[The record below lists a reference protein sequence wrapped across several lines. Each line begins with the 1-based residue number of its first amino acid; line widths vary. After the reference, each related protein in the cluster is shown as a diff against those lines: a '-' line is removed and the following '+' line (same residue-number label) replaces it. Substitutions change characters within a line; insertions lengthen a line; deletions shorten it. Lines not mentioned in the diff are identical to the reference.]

1 MDKMLKSCNPGVAIF
16 FSVFMLSVVG
26 FSAFYVESV
35 SARWRDQVAPVYKV
49 YVKTGTATV
58 ISNKST
64 SPYSPN
70 WVLDGFTPRVTTNGR
85 GCDSGNSV
93 IVRDFD
99 DRRNFN
105 DCEALSIQEHN
116 GTAANGAWFQEANMS
131 FEIGDFDNAETI
143 GIGRGYIVASGASAV
158 GTPRGQTARAEK
170 NDNGHGCDSP
180 NPDYSETC
188 SLLIYFTRGNPGDF
202 HISLDNTW
210 NSNGTPSSGH
220 EYWYDGPVTEQ
231 YRTLTLNPNGG
242 SVAEN
247 GADANTL
254 VSHMSGASL
263 LREYDSDNT
272 SINYPVPTRSG
283 NTFRGWY
290 TAPSGGSLRTSWSM
304 GSDMTLYAHWTSW
317 SMAGTTTIKDTNTG
331 QAIANN
337 GFVAPDQKVTFTHY
351 VRNAGSDATGQD
363 IWSDTQVSGGV
374 GTAKGGH
381 NGGQYAGGQQKE
393 TDTDTITIPPNATNG
408 AQYCQRVGFQWS
420 ANNNSAYGSGP
431 WACVTVK
438 VPNKLSCGATTFS
451 GPITANM
458 SYAFT
463 AVVNGTID
471 PPSQIT
477 AIVTGPNGFSY
488 TNTVSGASLGVSGT
502 RGTAS
507 FSFTPANPGNYA
519 LTWSARD
526 SSGISVSGC
535 ATPAIIAGDQPYFQV
550 QGDILGG
557 FGGFDAATSIIASWN
572 SNNSAD
578 NYRGAGTTLAA
589 IAGTQINSFVTS
601 SANNSPS
608 RLAFANTPASVS
620 PPKYG
625 GGFTALPSEP
635 DYYSNASGTTQNCS
649 SSTLSVA
656 SLVSGLYSCTGNI
669 TLNGG
674 QLVAGTNVTIRTTGN
689 IFIAGNITYAP
700 YSLTNIPRLNV
711 ITKGGNIIVSSTV
724 TEMHGVFVAQKG
736 TANTGLFYS
745 CGGSLSIPYGYT
757 TNDAQCITNTL
768 TVYGS
773 VIADKLILGRTQG
786 SWHDLSSQPAETFIH
801 SPETWLSKPA
811 SSGTTTKTKFD
822 SYISLPPVL

>member
-1 MDKMLKSCNPGVAIF
+1 MGILGAILVSFAPMVPPIVYAGSAVGGGGSGGGGGGGHQSSYGYGWYKYGVNGNGPKDGFRDGTKWSSVEKACKKAGADMVIAFIVLDKSNDAM
-16 FSVFMLSVVG
+16 
-26 FSAFYVESV
+26 
-35 SARWRDQVAPVYKV
+35 VYKWEGWTN
-49 YVKTGTATV
+49 VKSGGNYISIKTAKGYYDDV
-58 ISNKST
+58 DKDAK
-64 SPYSPN
+64 
-70 WVLDGFTPRVTTNGR
+70 DGFTWGKNV
-85 GCDSGNSV
+85 
-93 IVRDFD
+93 
-99 DRRNFN
+99 
-105 DCEALSIQEHN
+105 
-116 GTAANGAWFQEANMS
+116 AWFCHNS
-131 FEIGDFDNAETI
+131 TGPYKI
-143 GIGRGYIVASGASAV
+143 
-158 GTPRGQTARAEK
+158 TP
-170 NDNGHGCDSP
+170 
-180 NPDYSETC
+180 
-188 SLLIYFTRGNPGDF
+188 
-202 HISLDNTW
+202 
-210 NSNGTPSSGH
+210 
-220 EYWYDGPVTEQ
+220 
-231 YRTLTLNPNGG
+231 
-242 SVAEN
+242 
-247 GADANTL
+247 
-254 VSHMSGASL
+254 
-263 LREYDSDNT
+263 
-272 SINYPVPTRSG
+272 
-283 NTFRGWY
+283 
-290 TAPSGGSLRTSWSM
+290 
-304 GSDMTLYAHWTSW
+304 
-317 SMAGTTTIKDTNTG
+317 TTTVSSATQSG
-331 QAIANN
+331 QAITA
-337 GFVAPDQKVTFTHY
+337 GVGEKVTFRLKIDASGKGNPPTVKWGY
-351 VRNAGSDATGQD
+351 GDNDSGGTGIFSDD
-363 IWSDTQVSGGV
+363 KDRWSDNMGSGSERTKDVDLPSGAV
-374 GTAKGGH
+374 
-381 NGGQYAGGQQKE
+381 AGKTYCLSTYVNPHAN
-393 TDTDTITIPPNATNG
+393 TDQSMYPNTGDKPP
-408 AQYCQRVGFQWS
+408 
-420 ANNNSAYGSGP
+420 ANNI
-431 WACVTVK
+431 ACVTINGGVTPTAACQPLSLASMTLGQSGSYTAAIQLSNLSTLPTFSYRIYK
-438 VPNKLSCGATTFS
+438 EGAPGAYITVTPPALQVTGMSPNQKLSATVTYT
-451 GPITANM
+451 PATL
-458 SYAFT
+458 
-463 AVVNGTID
+463 GTYILD
-471 PPSQIT
+471 WR
-477 AIVTGPNGFSY
+477 VTGGINEDCSQQV
-488 TNTVSGASLGVSGT
+488 TVA
-502 RGTAS
+502 
-507 FSFTPANPGNYA
+507 Y
-519 LTWSARD
+519 
-526 SSGISVSGC
+526 
-535 ATPAIIAGDQPYFQV
+535 QPYFQV